1 MIKEDAHEVMTQL
14 ELRREISK
22 LKLQLKK
29 KEEHIK
35 LLKAK
40 IKRLE
45 KGLTREEMD
54 LLEILEKR

>member
-14 ELRREISK
+14 DLRRENSK

-54 LLEILEKR
+54 LLQILVKR